1 MQCAYCGE
9 RFNGRPIIS
18 EGETYCSISCA
29 DRAAAEI
36 EFENNSFE
44 NGEYGEVAYDEG
56 LELDYYDEEEF

>member
-36 EFENNSFE
+36 EFENSTIADK
-44 NGEYGEVAYDEG
+44 EYGESVYDEN
-56 LELDYYDEEEF
+56 LELDYYDEEEL